1 MSGGGAGLDST
12 SDANGPPT
20 ALSRRSR
27 HGHGAP
33 IMTRSRRRDTALS
46 SRSRRGHD
54 DTIPHEHDHD
64 RHSADRVRARWSAI
78 TTGTVATFGHHART
92 VTVFT
97 RGTSAGHP
105 LFLDMNV
112 YFRHRAGKLGGGAQ
126 GGIEVS
132 YYSGGVMLSALAC
145 GREQLRM
152 SPTNVTRARR

>member
-27 HGHGAP
+27 QGHGAA
-33 IMTRSRRRDTALS
+33 IAARS

-54 DTIPHEHDHD
+54 DTITHEHDHD
-64 RHSADRVRARWSAI
+64 RHSADHARARWSGI
-78 TTGTVATFGHHART
+78 TIGTVATFGHHART
-92 VTVFT
+92 ITVFT

-112 YFRHRAGKLGGGAQ
+112 YFHHRAGKLGGGAQ
-126 GGIEVS
+126 GGDR
-132 YYSGGVMLSALAC
+132 GVELQWRGSA
-145 GREQLRM
+145 
-152 SPTNVTRARR
+152 